1 MSQALRRVEFPDQ
14 SPLVDRLT
22 DREFARLA
30 GLITDQVGIKLPP
43 SKQTMVEGRLRRRVR
58 HLGHG
63 SLSDYCSFVLE
74 QGGLK
79 EEFPYLIDAVT
90 TNKTDFF
97 REVEHFACLE
107 NEIVPKLL
115 SLRQPTRRPILKL
128 WSAASSTGAEAYTMA
143 MVMADVAPRTT
154 GLDFEILGTDISTEV
169 LAQARLAIYPR
180 EMIAPVPSSMRDR
193 YVMVGSAPG
202 RRGEVRIVPELR
214 RKVRFVRLNLMDER
228 YPFDSDMDVIFV
240 RNVLIYFDK
249 PTQDAVAR
257 RLADHLRPGGF
268 LVFGHSESVIG
279 SSLRLRQWAPA
290 VFQRL

>member
-1 MSQALRRVEFPDQ
+1 MSQALRRVELL
-14 SPLVDRLT
+14 PLVDGLT

-30 GLITDQVGIKLPP
+30 GLITDHVGIKLPP
-43 SKQTMVEGRLRRRVR
+43 SKRTMVEGRLRRRVR
-58 HLGHG
+58 LLGYN
-63 SLSDYCSFVLE
+63 SLSDYCAFVLDE
-74 QGGLK
+74 GGLR
-79 EEFPYLIDAVT
+79 EEFAYLIDAVT

-97 REVEHFACLE
+97 REAEHFASLE

-115 SLRQPTRRPILKL
+115 SQRRPAGRPILKL
-128 WSAASSTGAEAYTMA
+128 WSAAASTGAEAYTMA
-143 MVMADVAPRTT
+143 MVMADVVERI
-154 GLDFEILGTDISTEV
+154 GGFDFEILGTDISTEV
-169 LAQARLAIYPR
+169 LAQARLAIYPK
-180 EMIAPVPSSMRDR
+180 EMITPVPSAMRDR
-193 YVMVGSAPG
+193 YVMVGSAP
-202 RRGEVRIVPELR
+202 RRRREIRIVPELR

-249 PTQDAVAR
+249 MTQDAVAR

-279 SSLRLRQWAPA
+279 SGLRLRQWAPS